1 MTVTREDNPNGAW
14 AKSRRQRVVP
24 DFLTVQAFDT
34 YQFERLTVPAA
45 AGGDFV
51 LVNLFRRPVVARA
64 PAMVWDVRRSADSNV
79 IGSLAN
85 KRTCVNHYSFHIRDS
100 QWGHLTIKMAGHA
113 PFAPAWDL
121 TVFKVHFG
129 PLILKGYTKG
139 ARVLRFVRAGL
150 QPGR

>member
-24 DFLTVQAFDT
+24 LDFLTVQAFDT

-45 AGGDFV
+45 AGGDVV
-51 LVNLFRRPVVARA
+51 LVNLFRAPVVARA

-85 KRTCVNHYSFHIRDS
+85 RRTCVNHYSFHIRDS

-113 PFAPAWDL
+113 PFAA
-121 TVFKVHFG
+121 HF
-129 PLILKGYTKG
+129 ILNGHEYVAMTAQSYIKG